1 MNLLAQFEQIKTL
14 VFDID
19 GVFTDNS
26 ILVTEQGEFLRR
38 MNVRDGYAL
47 KRAIEVVINVAIITG
62 GTSVGV
68 TKRFTLL
75 GVKHIFSGVHEKGS
89 VLQYFLDEQRLSAQ
103 HTLYMGDDILDVAPL
118 KMVGLPT
125 CPADAIPEVL
135 AVAQYISPLNGGCG
149 CVRDVIEKILKL
161 RGEWGG

>member
-1 MNLLAQFEQIKTL
+1 M
-14 VFDID
+14 
-19 GVFTDNS
+19 
-26 ILVTEQGEFLRR
+26 
-38 MNVRDGYAL
+38 
-47 KRAIEVVINVAIITG
+47 
-62 GTSVGV
+62 
-68 TKRFTLL
+68 
-75 GVKHIFSGVHEKGS
+75 
-89 VLQYFLDEQRLSAQ
+89 LQYFLDEQRLSAQ

>member
-14 VFDID
+14 VFDVD
-19 GVFTDNS
+19 GVFTDNN

-47 KRAIEVVINVAIITG
+47 KRAIEVGINVAIITG

-68 TKRFTLL
+68 SKRFALL
-75 GVKHIFSGVHEKGS
+75 GVKHIFGGVHEKSS

-149 CVRDVIEKILKL
+149 CVRDVIEKVLKL
-161 RGEWGG
+161 RGEW